1 MSSESLR
8 KETNV
13 LVVDDDIV
21 SRIMLRRSLELYGY
35 EVTEA
40 DDGEQALSNI
50 ARQRPDLIV
59 LDGVMPRMD
68 GFSVVSHLRANDAT
82 RTIPILML
90 TSLQD
95 VSYKVR
101 GFELGADDF
110 LNKPIDRV
118 ELIARVRSLLR
129 IKSYHDE
136 LEQKNILLH
145 QALSRYVVE
154 EVASEILAQ
163 PDQNLYL
170 NGRSSTVSVLYADL
184 RGFQTYLEAHDAQA
198 TLKTLNTIF
207 IKLVPVVFNHRG
219 TFNKYVGDSLLA
231 FYGAPVPYSDD
242 ALRAVQTA
250 IDMQNTFATLQQAD
264 STMETLGLAVG
275 IFTGKA
281 VVGYI
286 GSDQVKDYTVLG
298 IPVSSAKG
306 LGEFAAAGQIL
317 IDPLTYE
324 TVKGHV
330 TTKAIEPIMLRRK
343 GERLA
348 IQPYEVQ
355 FP

>member
-1 MSSESLR
+1 MSSESPR
-8 KETNV
+8 QETTV

-35 EVTEA
+35 EVIEA
-40 DDGEQALSNI
+40 DDGEQALASI
-50 ARQRPDLIV
+50 ERQRPDLIV

-68 GFSVVSHLRANDAT
+68 GFSVVSHLRADDAT

-136 LEQKNILLH
+136 LEQKNIMLQ

-163 PDQNLYL
+163 PEQNLYL
-170 NGRSSTVSVLYADL
+170 NGQSSTVSILYADL
-184 RGFQTYLEAHDAQA
+184 RGFQTYLMEHDAQS
-198 TLKTLNTIF
+198 TLKTLNAIF
-207 IKLVPVVFNHRG
+207 TKLVPIVFNHRG
-219 TFNKYVGDSLLA
+219 TFNKYIGDSLIA
-231 FYGAPVPYSDD
+231 FYGAPVPYNDD
-242 ALRAVQTA
+242 ALRAAHTA
-250 IDMQNTFATLQQAD
+250 IEMQNTFAALQQAD
-264 STMETLGLAVG
+264 ENLQSLGLAIG
-275 IFTGKA
+275 IFTGQA

-298 IPVSSAKG
+298 SPVSSAKG
-306 LGEFAAAGQIL
+306 LGEFASVGQIL

-324 TVKGHV
+324 AVKEHV
-330 TTKAIEPIMLRRK
+330 KTKAVEPIMLRRK
-343 GERLA
+343 GERLS
-348 IQPYEVQ
+348 IQPYEVL
-355 FP
+355 PT

>member
-1 MSSESLR
+1 MSTDNTRNEIS
-8 KETNV
+8 V

-35 EVTEA
+35 DVIEA
-40 DDGEQALSNI
+40 DDGEQALTSI
-50 ARQRPDLIV
+50 ARKRPDLIV

-136 LEQKNILLH
+136 LEQKNILLQ

-154 EVASEILAQ
+154 EVANEILAQ
-163 PDQNLYL
+163 PERNLYL
-170 NGRSSTVSVLYADL
+170 NAQSSVVSVLFADI
-184 RGFQTYLEAHDAQA
+184 RGFQTFLATHDAQA
-198 TLKTLNTIF
+198 ALKLLNTIF
-207 IKLVPVVFNHRG
+207 SKLVPIIFTHRG
-219 TFNKYVGDSLLA
+219 TFNKYLGDSMIA

-250 IDMQNTFATLQQAD
+250 VEMQRTFNELQKAD
-264 STMETLGLAVG
+264 VNVQTLGLSVG
-275 IFTGKA
+275 IFTGTA
-281 VVGYI
+281 MVGYI
-286 GSDQVKDYTVLG
+286 GSDQIKDYTVLG
-298 IPVSSAKG
+298 MPVSSAKG

-317 IDPLTYE
+317 IDPTTQEGLQSHVPTRRTETLT
-324 TVKGHV
+324 
-330 TTKAIEPIMLRRK
+330 LRRK
-343 GERLA
+343 GERLT
-348 IQPYEVQ
+348 ITPYEVVLS
-355 FP
+355 